1 MQLYKGKKK
10 KNKITMTKS
19 NLIMSWGGLCGC
31 FKVITQ
37 DLVEE
42 SKGGIKV
49 DREKKSESEKG
60 LKG

>member
-1 MQLYKGKKK
+1 MQLYKSKKK
-10 KNKITMTKS
+10 KNKISMTKS

-42 SKGGIKV
+42 SKGGTKV
-49 DREKKSESEKG
+49 DREKKVRVKKG
-60 LKG
+60 